1 MLFSQ
6 NTISKSIILSE
17 PPISK
22 DFSFLKEEL
31 KDVQVVMLGEISHF
45 DGNVFETKTEII
57 KYLVEN
63 MGFDVIAFESG
74 IYDLWKAQNEISR
87 GANCKQVFRNSL
99 FSMFLCGFKN
109 STK

>member
-1 MLFSQ
+1 MKVISSYTSFQMKKTFTFFLLFISFVLFSQ

-31 KDVQVVMLGEISHF
+31 KDVQVVMFGEISHF

-63 MGFDVIAFESG
+63 IILM
-74 IYDLWKAQNEISR
+74 
-87 GANCKQVFRNSL
+87 
-99 FSMFLCGFKN
+99 
-109 STK
+109 